1 MANEKRLI
9 DANALKSQFLSYVR
23 TEPHFHWGDWQ
34 NMCIHGTEID
44 EVIAN
49 APTVDAVEV
58 VQIEETKQKILRV
71 MDEFIADWLGITQSY
86 TDIFRAK
93 IDAMETA
100 KRLVNAA
107 LTDLCDNGG
116 AKMDGGNEDE
126 KV

>member
-1 MANEKRLI
+1 MANEVRLI
-9 DANALKSQFLSYVR
+9 DACQFRGKHKVAEVNGKLSSVILY
-23 TEPHFHWGDWQ
+23 GD
-34 NMCIHGTEID
+34 I
-44 EVIAN
+44 VN

-58 VQIEETKQKILRV
+58 VRIEETKRKILQV

-107 LTDLCDNGG
+107 LNDLCDNGG
-116 AKMDGGNEDE
+116 AKMDGDGNG
-126 KV
+126 